1 MNKNN
6 IGENVKIKLEKENN
20 TEGVFT
26 ISGLYPGYGVT
37 IANSLRRALLS
48 SLKGSAITFI
58 KVKGVDHE
66 FTVIN
71 GMVEDVVELS
81 MNLKKIRF
89 KMHSDEPQTIT
100 LKSKGEGDVKA
111 SDIKLNSEIEIMN
124 KDQHIATLS
133 GKSAELD
140 IEITVER
147 GFGYVQANNRKDEKL
162 DIGRVAVDSLFSPV
176 TKVNY
181 TIEDVRVGDRTNY
194 NQINLTIETD
204 GTIKPK
210 EALIKSASILKEHF
224 AQIEDSLDE
233 NKKTDSI
240 DESK

>member
-71 GMVEDVVELS
+71 GIFEDIVELS

-100 LKSKGEGDVKA
+100 LKSKGEGDVK
-111 SDIKLNSEIEIMN
+111 
-124 KDQHIATLS
+124 
-133 GKSAELD
+133 
-140 IEITVER
+140 
-147 GFGYVQANNRKDEKL
+147 
-162 DIGRVAVDSLFSPV
+162 
-176 TKVNY
+176 
-181 TIEDVRVGDRTNY
+181 
-194 NQINLTIETD
+194 
-204 GTIKPK
+204 
-210 EALIKSASILKEHF
+210 
-224 AQIEDSLDE
+224 
-233 NKKTDSI
+233 
-240 DESK
+240 